1 MLFLRPSL
9 PIAHLYRLFWR
20 PGVIMVNTV
29 HAKNAENNEKSD
41 ERLGRNVVINGIMT
55 KISITITAATTE
67 ILNNTDA
74 EFSCPFK
81 NDALAGALHRLGLF
95 ILRLCRMMLRNN
107 LAM

>member
-1 MLFLRPSL
+1 MLFLRQSL

-29 HAKNAENNEKSD
+29 HAKNAENNENSD
-41 ERLGRNVVINGIMT
+41 ARLGRNVVINGIMT

-74 EFSCPFK
+74 DFACP
-81 NDALAGALHRLGLF
+81 
-95 ILRLCRMMLRNN
+95 
-107 LAM
+107 

>member
-9 PIAHLYRLFWR
+9 PIAPLCRQFWK

-29 HAKNAENNEKSD
+29 HAKNAENNVKSD
-41 ERLGRNVVINGIMT
+41 ARLGRNAVINVIMT

-74 EFSCPFK
+74 EFSCSFK
-81 NDALAGALHRLGLF
+81 KR
-95 ILRLCRMMLRNN
+95 RPCRCF
-107 LAM
+107 A

>member
-1 MLFLRPSL
+1 MQFLRQSPV
-9 PIAHLYRLFWR
+9 IALLWRLFWM
-20 PGVIMVNTV
+20 PGVIIANNAHV
-29 HAKNAENNEKSD
+29 KNAENNVKRD
-41 ERLGRNVVINGIMT
+41 AMLGRNVVINGIMT
-55 KISITITAATTE
+55 KISITITAATIE